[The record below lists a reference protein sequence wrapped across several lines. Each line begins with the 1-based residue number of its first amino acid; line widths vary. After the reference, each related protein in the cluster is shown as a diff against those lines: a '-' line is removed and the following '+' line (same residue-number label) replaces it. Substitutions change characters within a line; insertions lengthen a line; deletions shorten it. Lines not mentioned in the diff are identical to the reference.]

1 MRLGKEQAI
10 GVIEATTDA
19 DTDCL
24 PVDQVHEGDAGE
36 ARLVE
41 GVEGVVRDSRPLI
54 EVPEQSALIRSR

>member
-10 GVIEATTDA
+10 GVIEETTDT
-19 DTDCL
+19 DTDGL

-36 ARLVE
+36 ARLVD
-41 GVEGVVRDSRPLI
+41 GVEAVVRESRPLA